1 MPPEFI
7 DEKLPAEILSKLAS
21 FREFDE
27 FCDVTLEADSSSKAE
42 SEPNPSTSIRAHK
55 FVLAAASPYFREK
68 LSSDSYVESKEIC
81 VVVKDIDDK
90 TLRLLVD
97 YMYTGRLDINEN
109 NVRALYGAAEIL
121 LLDSVRSEC
130 SWYLKEHL
138 SISNCLEIAAFAK
151 AQNCTGLDD
160 AAVSFAGQHFGEL
173 VESEEL
179 LSMDETSFL
188 HFISDDRLNPKDKVF
203 EAVINWVKRDSSRQA
218 SLPNVIVG
226 VHLPLMSREFLDRV
240 YNKPMIQESS
250 ACMGMLG
257 TVFHDT
263 LSEENTSRVP
273 ENWYRPRQTKMVMIA
288 GGGTEDVIYLADVNI
303 YDPYSQQWT
312 PAAPLMQPRR
322 FFGMATAGDSV
333 YAVGGRNTETQ
344 NTSLDLRSVE
354 IYDSQ
359 RNSWRVGPEMQ
370 RRRCALG
377 VAALNGTIFAVGG
390 LDISYVCRDAEML
403 DPRLGEW
410 ISLPS
415 IKNSREDFALTAA
428 NGLLYAVAG
437 KSGNQFLNSVEVYD
451 PRACQW
457 TTAPPMLKK
466 RCHAGATVLRDQVV
480 VVGGFDMSG
489 RVLSPAEM
497 LTDNGW
503 TCLPEMSL
511 PREGLGVV
519 NVDGSLFAFGG
530 YDGEDFLSCVECLDF
545 GSSQWEMSQVGMP
558 KKKAFFGI
566 TLLS

>member
-7 DEKLPAEILSKLAS
+7 DEKWPAEILSKLAS

-27 FCDVTLEADSSSKAE
+27 FCDVNLEADGSSKAE
-42 SEPNPSTSIRAHK
+42 SEPTPSTSIRAHK

-121 LLDSVRSEC
+121 HLDSVRSEC

-138 SISNCLEIAAFAK
+138 SVSNCMEIAAFAK
-151 AQNCTGLDD
+151 AHNCTELDD
-160 AAVSFAGQHFGEL
+160 AAVSFAGQHFGSIARLFQFHGE
-173 VESEEL
+173 
-179 LSMDETSFL
+179 DE
-188 HFISDDRLNPKDKVF
+188 VF

-240 YNKPMIQESS
+240 YSEPMRRESS

-257 TVFHDT
+257 TVFHDM
-263 LSEENTSRVP
+263 LSEEKTSRVP
-273 ENWYRPRQTKMVMIA
+273 ENWYRLRQTKMVMIA
-288 GGGTEDVIYLADVNI
+288 GGVTESAIYLADVNI

-312 PAAPLMQPRR
+312 PAAPLLQPRG
-322 FFGMATAGDSV
+322 FFGMATAEESV

-344 NTSLDLRSVE
+344 NASLDLRSVE

-359 RNSWRVGPEMQ
+359 RDLWRAGPEMQ
-370 RRRCALG
+370 RRRCGPG
-377 VAALNGTIFAVGG
+377 VTALNGTIFAVGG
-390 LDISYVCRDAEML
+390 VDISETLREAEML
-403 DPRLGEW
+403 DPRQGEW

-415 IKNSREDFALTAA
+415 MMNGRYRFGLAAA

-451 PRACQW
+451 PRAHRW
-457 TTAPPMLKK
+457 TTAQPILKK
-466 RCHAGATVLRDQVV
+466 RYDAGVTVFRDQVV
-480 VVGGFDMSG
+480 VVGGFDMNG

-503 TCLPEMSL
+503 MSLPEMSV
-511 PREGLGVV
+511 PRQGHGVV
-519 NVDGSLFAFGG
+519 NVNGSLFAFGG
-530 YDGEDFLSCVECLDF
+530 WDDEGCLSSIEYLDF
-545 GSSQWEMSQVGMP
+545 DSNQWEMSQ
-558 KKKAFFGI
+558 ACRDATEDRFLWNH
-566 TLLS
+566 TLVMSRILWNHPV

>member
-1 MPPEFI
+1 LDHLPP
-7 DEKLPAEILSKLAS
+7 LC
-21 FREFDE
+21 FRFDE

-160 AAVSFAGQHFGEL
+160 AAVSFAGQHFG
-173 VESEEL
+173 
-179 LSMDETSFL
+179 
-188 HFISDDRLNPKDKVF
+188 
-203 EAVINWVKRDSSRQA
+203 
-218 SLPNVIVG
+218 
-226 VHLPLMSREFLDRV
+226 
-240 YNKPMIQESS
+240 
-250 ACMGMLG
+250 
-257 TVFHDT
+257 
-263 LSEENTSRVP
+263 
-273 ENWYRPRQTKMVMIA
+273 
-288 GGGTEDVIYLADVNI
+288 
-303 YDPYSQQWT
+303 
-312 PAAPLMQPRR
+312 
-322 FFGMATAGDSV
+322 
-333 YAVGGRNTETQ
+333 
-344 NTSLDLRSVE
+344 
-354 IYDSQ
+354 
-359 RNSWRVGPEMQ
+359 NSWRVGPEMQ

-437 KSGNQFLNSVEVYD
+437 KSGNQFLNSVLFNYQRFTRSARCDVQV
-451 PRACQW
+451 PRY
-457 TTAPPMLKK
+457 
-466 RCHAGATVLRDQVV
+466 
-480 VVGGFDMSG
+480 
-489 RVLSPAEM
+489 
-497 LTDNGW
+497 
-503 TCLPEMSL
+503 
-511 PREGLGVV
+511 
-519 NVDGSLFAFGG
+519 FAIK
-530 YDGEDFLSCVECLDF
+530 S
-545 GSSQWEMSQVGMP
+545 
-558 KKKAFFGI
+558 
-566 TLLS
+566 LLSAASI